1 MLASVK
7 DLAGADVG
15 PEVIKSIG
23 EMLSLPLPVT
33 QIKSKVKE
41 IIEEFYVAG
50 DLVEAE
56 RSLAELNSK
65 RSGHEAVKRTIVLAM
80 EKKNR
85 ERERASVLLSAM
97 TRVYGSEQFFEGFTR
112 VMRSLDDLSLD
123 TPNAPALLANF
134 IARAIVDDV
143 LPPNFISF
151 VPDRLVASERGKEV
165 AGSVKALLEQHS
177 STRIMNVWGA
187 GAKNSVEELKESV
200 NALVEE
206 YFVEGELKEAVRCVQ
221 ELDAP
226 HFGHEVV
233 KRLVYRAVEKGGE
246 ALRQALTLLKA
257 LLACDAF
264 DHHQLTIGMQ
274 RSVMGLP
281 DLCLDV
287 PDAPERLRTLA
298 DWLAFENLV
307 SPSFEQAVILKA
319 QERQEDG
326 KKGSTDKVKEIIE
339 EFYVSG
345 DLVEAERS
353 LAELNSKRS
362 GHEAVKRTIVL
373 AMEKKNRERE
383 RASVLLSAMTR
394 VYGSEQFFEG
404 FIAVLRSLDDLSL
417 DTPNAP
423 ALLANFIARAIVDD
437 VLPPNFI
444 SFVPDRLVA
453 SERGKE
459 VAGSVK
465 ALLEQHSSTRIMNV
479 WGAGAKNSVEE
490 LKESVNALVEEYFVE
505 GELKEAVRCVQ
516 ELDAPHFGH
525 EIVKKIVYKGAEGG
539 SSKMPRA
546 IDLLKALV
554 RDGAVSSSQLAK
566 GMVRSVVGL
575 KDLSLDVPDASRCL
589 LLHPFLLLLSPFLL
603 LLPPPFPLPPP
614 PPPLTFLCGY
624 SYVSLSAS
632 PHFFSVLIL
641 SSNHLPP
648 LLLSSSL
655 PSLKDAAATWMPSL
669 PSLSRTGCLRRL
681 SRRMSLL

>member
-1 MLASVK
+1 MSATDDEKLLARVKAAAAMILDEYLTCESGHDSALYIEELKAPRLNPHLIKKMLTVAMDKSEKDQDMAAGLISVLCVRGTLEPEDVEAGVELLLSSLKDLVIDVPKATTYTARFMAHFLEDKILPESMLASVK

-226 HFGHEVV
+226 HFGHE
-233 KRLVYRAVEKGGE
+233 
-246 ALRQALTLLKA
+246 
-257 LLACDAF
+257 
-264 DHHQLTIGMQ
+264 
-274 RSVMGLP
+274 
-281 DLCLDV
+281 
-287 PDAPERLRTLA
+287 
-298 DWLAFENLV
+298 
-307 SPSFEQAVILKA
+307 
-319 QERQEDG
+319 
-326 KKGSTDKVKEIIE
+326 
-339 EFYVSG
+339 
-345 DLVEAERS
+345 
-353 LAELNSKRS
+353 
-362 GHEAVKRTIVL
+362 
-373 AMEKKNRERE
+373 
-383 RASVLLSAMTR
+383 
-394 VYGSEQFFEG
+394 
-404 FIAVLRSLDDLSL
+404 
-417 DTPNAP
+417 
-423 ALLANFIARAIVDD
+423 
-437 VLPPNFI
+437 
-444 SFVPDRLVA
+444 
-453 SERGKE
+453 
-459 VAGSVK
+459 
-465 ALLEQHSSTRIMNV
+465 
-479 WGAGAKNSVEE
+479 
-490 LKESVNALVEEYFVE
+490 
-505 GELKEAVRCVQ
+505 
-516 ELDAPHFGH
+516 
-525 EIVKKIVYKGAEGG
+525 IVKKIVYKGAEGG

-575 KDLSLDVPDASRCL
+575 KDLSLDVPDASSNVDAFVAEL
-589 LLHPFLLLLSPFLL
+589 VKDGMLAE
-603 LLPPPFPLPPP
+603 
-614 PPPLTFLCGY
+614 TFKAH
-624 SYVSLSAS
+624 V
-632 PHFFSVLIL
+632 
-641 SSNHLPP
+641 
-648 LLLSSSL
+648 
-655 PSLKDAAATWMPSL
+655 AAMKGAL
-669 PSLSRTGCLRRL
+669 Q
-681 SRRMSLL
+681 